1 MRSIFTM
8 TLMIIA
14 LAACKPK
21 ANLDLISQKK
31 NSSTTSSAG
40 ASTWNP
46 PEFPNI
52 PTDNNPAPPLL
63 EVGDNTQQTTESA
76 PPTNSHG
83 VDVSKCSEFNPSD
96 GASCKSHFGSVSWK
110 LKKMSGDCSDG
121 QIEMFC
127 YEATGSAGTTKGGFY
142 SYCNALGVA
151 AEYQASHRET
161 RKFSIAW
168 ALYDKEY
175 KTSFWNSPQERFT
188 LVCD

>member
-1 MRSIFTM
+1 MRSIFTL
-8 TLMIIA
+8 TLITIA
-14 LAACKPK
+14 LAACKPR

-46 PEFPNI
+46 PEFPDI
-52 PTDNNPAPPLL
+52 PTDNNPAPSL
-63 EVGDNTQQTTESA
+63 EVGDNTKQTTESA
-76 PPTNSHG
+76 PPKNSHG
-83 VDVSKCSEFNPSD
+83 VDASKCSEFNPSD
-96 GASCKSHFGSVSWK
+96 GASCKSHFGTVSWK

-151 AEYQASHRET
+151 AEYQASQRDT
-161 RKFSIAW
+161 KVFYCLGA
-168 ALYDKEY
+168 
-175 KTSFWNSPQERFT
+175 
-188 LVCD
+188 